1 MAVKEK
7 TQAQQ
12 ANWIARLNDEF
23 RRVIAELRK
32 VVWPT
37 RDETIRLTIVV
48 IIVSVAIGLFLFV
61 GDTMFISLYTLF
73 VDLVQ

>member
-23 RRVIAELRK
+23 RKVIAELRK